1 MRRSLARATALL
13 LAGSSL
19 AIAEPSSDNETLVVV
34 LEKQA
39 GMREVHSQPITP
51 DGCYAMQQLFREL
64 NQRGQ
69 PLMLTTLRGRAEAL
83 TIFCVQSDGSSVDWR
98 GAALT
103 SEQIQHF
110 AYELIAERQKKDGV
124 EGIVVPWLRRSDGVG
139 FNQINPACT
148 TDACGT
154 KITTSSH

>member
-1 MRRSLARATALL
+1 MRRSLARATAVL

-19 AIAEPSSDNETLVVV
+19 AIAEPTSDNEILVVV

-51 DGCYAMQQLFREL
+51 DDCYSMQQLFREL

-83 TIFCVQSDGSSVDWR
+83 TVFCIEANGEGVDWK

-103 SEQIQHF
+103 SEQIQQRTD
-110 AYELIAERQKKDGV
+110 ELITERKK
-124 EGIVVPWLRRSDGVG
+124 
-139 FNQINPACT
+139 
-148 TDACGT
+148 
-154 KITTSSH
+154 